1 MVESS
6 TTEPALCVG
15 IDIAAR
21 SVTACLL
28 TPAHVKLAVLTVEQN
43 EIGFK
48 QLTQRLDATGIERQ
62 HIFVV
67 VEATG
72 VYWTGPVYYFL
83 HRAGFSISLANPY
96 RVRRYADSQSL
107 DSKTDPLDAY
117 VLAEYGLANYR
128 RLRVWHEPPLIY
140 EHIFQLLHER
150 YWLSSLRA
158 QGKNR
163 AYARRQRIAAISS
176 VERRMQEFNR
186 MVRRQADQIE
196 REIIRLMQQD
206 TQWAASAQRLQ
217 SIPGVGALTAAWI
230 LCATQNFEFFDTAEQ
245 VVKYAGL
252 APRLFE
258 SGESIHKQRGLGP
271 HGHARLRQALFMG
284 ALNAIRY
291 NARLK
296 HFYERLVARGKPKK
310 VAVLAVARKLL
321 VIGYALVK
329 QETTY
334 DPARQLPPKPAL
346 PLS

>member
-6 TTEPALCVG
+6 TTEPALSVG

-28 TPAHVKLAVLTVEQN
+28 TPARVKQAVLTVEQN

-48 QLTQRLDATGIERQ
+48 QLAQRLDTTGLERQ

-72 VYWTGPVYYFL
+72 VYWTGIVYFL
-83 HRAGFSISLANPY
+83 HRAGFPVSLANPY

-117 VLAEYGLANYR
+117 VLAEYGLTNYR

-140 EHIFQLLHER
+140 EHIYQLLHER

-163 AYARRQRIAAISS
+163 AYARRQRITAINS
-176 VERRMQEFNR
+176 VERRTQEFNR
-186 MVRRQADQIE
+186 VVRRQADQIE

-217 SIPGVGALTAAWI
+217 SIPGIGALTAAWI

-258 SGESIHKQRGLGP
+258 SGESIRKQRGLGP

-296 HFYERLVARGKPKK
+296 YFYERLVARGKPKK

-329 QETTY
+329 HETTY
-334 DPARQLPPKPAL
+334 DPERQHPPNNSL
-346 PLS
+346 MVS